1 MSNVYRLIIRSGPE
15 LNKEFHLEK
24 EEIFIGREL
33 NNDVVISNSEISRKH
48 AKLTKKNQH
57 YFLEDLGSTNG
68 TYIKGQKVKKQY
80 KLKSGDLINLGE
92 NIVLAFIQETIEE
105 GVDIQTV
112 EPTAKKPIKIEKLK
126 REQLSSIEKDI
137 IGEESRLASSEK
149 EQVLLGIEKLQKV
162 PTSIIVLILA
172 LVFLIIFCFIPLL
185 VVEMTDQWCNLFS
198 VFFNAISLGVC
209 P

>member
-1 MSNVYRLIIRSGPE
+1 MSNVYRLIIRSGPN

-68 TYIKGQKVKKQY
+68 TFVRGRRVNKKY

-92 NIVLAFIQETIEE
+92 NIVLEFIQEPIEE
-105 GVDIQTV
+105 GVDIQAV
-112 EPTAKKPIKIEKLK
+112 EPTAKKPMKNEELKKEK
-126 REQLSSIEKDI
+126 LSSIEKDI
-137 IGEESRLASSEK
+137 LGDESRLADSEK
-149 EQVLLGIEKLQKV
+149 EQVPLGIEKLQKV
-162 PTSIIVLILA
+162 PTWIIVLILA
-172 LVFLIIFCFIPLL
+172 LIFLIVFCFIPLL
-185 VVEMTDQWCNLFS
+185 VVEVTDQWCNLFS
-198 VFFNAISLGVC
+198 DFFNAISPGVC